1 MCQCANCNSQSI
13 SSGGVN
19 LKRRHFLQ
27 QLAVCA
33 AATTFGQ
40 LAYADP
46 EPQTVEAFL
55 LSCMDH
61 RMADD
66 VHKYM
71 SARGLE
77 NQYDHLVLG
86 GAALG
91 AVHKDFK
98 PWNQTFWEHLK
109 IAVQRHKIRS
119 VILMDHRDCDIYRM
133 ALKADS
139 SADPLLEKNIHA
151 KYLRDLAQAITK
163 IYPKLEVE
171 MLLMSLDGTVQTI
184 S

>member
-1 MCQCANCNSQSI
+1 MCKCANLNHRPI
-13 SSGGVN
+13 SSGSVN
-19 LKRRHFLQ
+19 VKRRHFLK

-33 AATTFGQ
+33 AATTLGPV
-40 LAYADP
+40 LYAAP
-46 EPQTVEAFL
+46 ETNAVEALL

-71 SARGLE
+71 SARGLDK
-77 NQYDHLVLG
+77 QYDHLVLG

-109 IAVQRHKIRS
+109 IAVDRHKIRS

-133 ALKADS
+133 VLKADF
-139 SADPLLEKNIHA
+139 SADSLLEKNIHA
-151 KYLRDLAQAITK
+151 KYLRDLSQAITK
-163 IYPKLEVE
+163 TYPTLEVE
-171 MLLMSLDGTVQTI
+171 MLLMSLDGTVQTV